1 MRGLDFAVD
10 TLARRGSDEAATR
23 GPEDDVD
30 DDFEKAEKL
39 VEATL
44 RTLGLDPTATRAEAS
59 DVHPV
64 RTLKRAA
71 SERPASGRDAGKPER
86 LVPQL
91 AAVADPLD
99 GRLEREFGATKA

>member
-30 DDFEKAEKL
+30 DDFGKANK
-39 VEATL
+39 
-44 RTLGLDPTATRAEAS
+44 RTLGLDPTATQAEGS

-64 RTLKRAA
+64 WTLKRVA

-86 LVPQL
+86 LVPQV
-91 AAVADPLD
+91 AALADPLD